1 MPPPNGRGPTWPT
14 AGQNEE
20 EQRRIAREV
29 LAEAMPATAGEMYTA
44 NCPIG
49 ITVAF
54 TRPVQAGDLTTLKD
68 AFRSITRIYRSEGTI
83 YAAFATTA
91 DRDAVLERLKGAC
104 DHQGDLQS
112 PLTILPV
119 DLGAQPAVAA
129 SPVAARPIAFGSQA
143 VMEVDLQV
151 ATQPQAGL
159 QLSPASGA
167 KRARPDQED
176 PHDMARFAEEDSLE
190 RRFGEVNSRISLE
203 VNNLKKD
210 ITNVGDKVAELA
222 TFIKAM
228 PSTPATP
235 WMLMPRGS
243 KWSVPTGTCEKGSV
257 FWVIAR
263 DGRFSPWAAYE
274 VKVTGVAPNGAK
286 LAFQGALLEE
296 RAVGD
301 SGPGAPLGTIV
312 EGETTDLWE
321 EVEARNAVVGE

>member
-1 MPPPNGRGPTWPT
+1 
-14 AGQNEE
+14 
-20 EQRRIAREV
+20 
-29 LAEAMPATAGEMYTA
+29 MYTA

-54 TRPVQAGDLTTLKD
+54 TRPVLTSDLTTLKD

-83 YAAFATTA
+83 YAAFATAA

-104 DHQGDLQS
+104 DHQGDLSS
-112 PLTILPV
+112 PLTIRPV
-119 DLGAQPAVAA
+119 DLGIQPAVAA
-129 SPVAARPIAFGSQA
+129 SPVAARPIAFGSPA
-143 VMEVDLQV
+143 GMELDQVASSNSAQV
-151 ATQPQAGL
+151 ATRQEATQQAGL

-167 KRARPDQED
+167 KRARPDLED
-176 PHDMARFAEEDSLE
+176 PHDVARFAEEDSLE

-210 ITNVGDKVAELA
+210 ITNVGDKVEELA
-222 TFIKAM
+222 KHIKSL
-228 PSTPATP
+228 PTTPAAP
-235 WMLMPRGS
+235 WLLMPRGS
-243 KWSVPTGTCEKGSV
+243 KWSAPAGKCEKGSV

-263 DGRFSPWAAYE
+263 AGRFSPWVVYE
-274 VKVTGVAPNGAK
+274 VKVTGVAPNGAR

-301 SGPGAPLGTIV
+301 SEPGAPLGIIV